1 MNQWV
6 ITMKLVSNF
15 NMSKK
20 KQKKTSYKSSFVI

>member
-6 ITMKLVSNF
+6 ITMKLVDDF

-20 KQKKTSYKSSFVI
+20 KNKTSYKSSFVI